1 MFDKVEKYQLVLM
14 SVILAL
20 GIVWA
25 AKSATANLRTEGI
38 SVTGSAY
45 EIVQSDSARFEFNLT
60 ARQPNRVAAYNLV
73 QKQLPEVLDY
83 LKNKGFT
90 DNDIELKTTNGYNTY
105 KYNANGSTTNEIASH
120 TINQPVVVTS
130 QDVNKIKDVSID
142 IQNFISKG
150 IEINAMEPQYFY
162 SKLSDVKVK
171 LLQDATTDAQQRA
184 DAMLQA
190 THNKTGNIQSV
201 RMGVFQITPVDST
214 NVSDMGISDTSTIE
228 KKVTAVANVTFKIK

>member
-45 EIVQSDSARFEFNLT
+45 EIVQSDSARFEFNIT
-60 ARQPNRVAAYNLV
+60 AKQPNRIAAYNLV

-150 IEINAMEPQYFY
+150 IEINAMEPEYFY

-184 DAMLQA
+184 DAMLKA
-190 THNKTGNIQSV
+190 TRNKTGNIQSV

-214 NVSDMGISDTSTIE
+214 SVSDMGINDTSTIE

>member
-1 MFDKVEKYQLVLM
+1 MGKIEKYQLVLM
-14 SVILAL
+14 AAILAL

-45 EIVQSDSARFEFNLT
+45 EIVQSDSARFEFSIT
-60 ARQPNRVAAYNLV
+60 TRQPNRITAYNLV
-73 QKQLPEVLDY
+73 QKQIPQVVEY

-90 DNDIELKTTNGYNTY
+90 DDDIQIKTSNGYNTY
-105 KYNANGSTTNEIASH
+105 RYNANGTSTNEIAYYNL
-120 TINQPVVVTS
+120 NQPIVVKS
-130 QDVNKIKDVSID
+130 NDVEKIKEVAVD

-150 IEINAMEPQYFY
+150 IEINAMEPEYFY

-184 DAMLQA
+184 DAMLKA
-190 THNKTGNIQSV
+190 TRNKTGNIQSV

-214 NVSDMGISDTSTIE
+214 SVSDMGINDTSTIE